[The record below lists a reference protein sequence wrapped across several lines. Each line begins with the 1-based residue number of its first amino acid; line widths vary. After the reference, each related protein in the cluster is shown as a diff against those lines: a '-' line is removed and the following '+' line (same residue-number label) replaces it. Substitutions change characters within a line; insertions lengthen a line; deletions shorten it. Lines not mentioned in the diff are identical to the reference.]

1 MDGQV
6 PAKFLQVGD
15 KIKSAVIAEIDS
27 STSDSYQ
34 LSTFSSNELTIG
46 EFVETTIVSIDETQ
60 EADII
65 YFNNNID
72 VKVTFTQPI
81 FVKTIAG
88 DYKIKEAYYVAIGE
102 KLVIVDSEGNKS
114 EIEITNINYLTD
126 SIVNVYKYSCEP
138 YDWFFVNGML
148 VHNK

>member
-15 KIKSAVIAEIDS
+15 KIKSIVLNEIDTT
-27 STSDSYQ
+27 TSDSYQ
-34 LSTFSSNELTIG
+34 LSTFNSTTLTVG
-46 EFVETTIVSIDETQ
+46 DFVETTVMSIEETQ

-65 YFNNNID
+65 YFNDNID
-72 VKVTFTQPI
+72 VKLTFTQPV

-102 KLVIVDSEGNKS
+102 HLIIVDSDGNKS
-114 EIEITNINYLTD
+114 EVEITDINYLTD
-126 SIVNVYKYSCEP
+126 AIVNVYQYSCEP